1 MAAEDFEKFL
11 ADDPIENL
19 ILPAKYHLYKTY
31 AFFDEDKSNKYRD
44 EIVTDYPDSRY
55 AEIIL
60 NPRSLSGSSGDE
72 NSAESLYKS
81 AFICYEEED
90 YDYALSTV
98 NGALEQFQGQEIEAK
113 FELLKAFLLLR
124 TDGDKAFVEK
134 LNEVIIN
141 FPNTEE
147 SDHAEAALEKF
158 NQMSGTKKEQN

>member
-1 MAAEDFEKFL
+1 MAANKAL
-11 ADDPIENL
+11 PL
-19 ILPAKYHLYKTY
+19 IAVGAAAIILLPKKKKKATRGTGKKP
-31 AFFDEDKSNKYRD
+31 EDKTPRIQFDD
-44 EIVTDYPDSRY
+44 ECGWLIPDDWWEKAGGPRFKKIVDDGL
-55 AEIIL
+55 A
-60 NPRSLSGSSGDE
+60 
-72 NSAESLYKS
+72 
-81 AFICYEEED
+81 
-90 YDYALSTV
+90 
-98 NGALEQFQGQEIEAK
+98 GAADWPAK

>member
-1 MAAEDFEKFL
+1 MRARKLVEVGD
-11 ADDPIENL
+11 
-19 ILPAKYHLYKTY
+19 
-31 AFFDEDKSNKYRD
+31 DEDDQQMDQLYHQLRDIGD

-98 NGALEQFQGQEIEAK
+98 NGALEQFQWQEI
-113 FELLKAFLLLR
+113 
-124 TDGDKAFVEK
+124 
-134 LNEVIIN
+134 
-141 FPNTEE
+141 
-147 SDHAEAALEKF
+147 
-158 NQMSGTKKEQN
+158 